1 MNSKKVE
8 YKINDAKLIFST
20 ENSSALKFGDDEL
33 LSNEINDITYNQV
46 WYNQGYAEL
55 DFLNEVEFN
64 LLKQALSKSIEVI
77 IKNQCNI
84 SLDGFSLEK
93 YHHYVKSDADHF
105 KIVSKT
111 RDLFAE
117 DFQFPIETILL
128 KLSDLLKFKL
138 SDIDPINNR
147 KAHIIVRINR
157 PQSKDFN
164 PPHKDIYEGVDNENY
179 IPQFV
184 NFWIPIAGVTDKS
197 NLPISPKS
205 HLINES
211 LILRT
216 FEGATIEGNKYRVRM
231 IKSWNGDNS
240 LIRSKVTYGQVLIF
254 TSHLIHGLAVNEEPD
269 TTRVSLEFRLFKSE

>member
-117 DFQFPIETILL
+117 DFQFPIETILP
-128 KLSDLLKFKL
+128 KLSDLLNFKL

>member
-33 LSNEINDITYNQV
+33 LSNEINDISYSQV
-46 WYNQGYAEL
+46 WYNEGYTEL
-55 DFLNEVEFN
+55 DFLNDIEFN
-64 LLKQALSKSIEVI
+64 SLKQALTKSIEVI
-77 IKNQCNI
+77 IKNQCAI
-84 SLDGFSLEK
+84 SLDGFSLDK

-117 DFQFPIETILL
+117 DFQFPIETVLP
-128 KLSDLLKFKL
+128 KLSDLLNFKL

-147 KAHIIVRINR
+147 KAHIIVRINW

-164 PPHKDIYEGVDNENY
+164 LPHKDIYEGVDNENY

-205 HLINES
+205 HLINEN

-231 IKSWNGDNS
+231 IKSWNGYNS

-269 TTRVSLEFRLFKSE
+269 TTRVSLEFRLFKSK

>member
-1 MNSKKVE
+1 MNSHNVNF
-8 YKINDAKLIFST
+8 KINDVELNFST
-20 ENSSALKFGDDEL
+20 ENSIELKYGNDEI
-33 LSNEINDITYNQV
+33 LSNEKNDITFHLE
-46 WYNQGYAEL
+46 WYNEGYTEL
-55 DFLNEVEFN
+55 NFLNENEFN
-64 LLKQALSKSIEVI
+64 SLKQALTESIKVI
-77 IKNQCNI
+77 IKNECPI
-84 SLDGFSLEK
+84 SLEGFTLEK
-93 YHHYVKSDADHF
+93 YHQYIKSDADHF
-105 KIVSKT
+105 RIVSKT
-111 RDLFAE
+111 RDLFAG
-117 DFQFPIETILL
+117 DFQFPIETILP
-128 KLSDLLKFKL
+128 KLSKLLNFQL
-138 SDIDPINNR
+138 SDIDPKNAR

-164 PPHKDIYEGVDNENY
+164 PPHKDIYEGVDNEQY

-184 NFWIPIAGVTDKS
+184 NFWIPIAGVTEKS

-240 LIRSKVTYGQVLIF
+240 MIRSKVTYGQVLIF
-254 TSHLIHGLAVNEEPD
+254 TSHLIHGLAVNEETD